1 MKNITNVLNVNG
13 CKIEDENDICNSFN
27 NYFATLGDR
36 PTLVEQLP
44 NPGINTFEDY
54 LPQATKN
61 SIFVALPINMKL
73 VILSISLKIINLRD
87 LTILGLP
94 LLKKSNK
101 L

>member
-1 MKNITNVLNVNG
+1 MKNIINVLNVNG
-13 CKIEDENDICNSFN
+13 CKIEDKNDICNSFN
-27 NYFATLGDR
+27 NYFATLGD
-36 PTLVEQLP
+36 TLVEQLP

-94 LLKKSNK
+94 LLKKWNK